1 MAMCTGTSSALLQAL
16 AIMVTNGAKKTSGQG
31 RTASTGS
38 MAVLMMGVGG
48 KTVVLMIGVAGRM
61 MMDVVAGR
69 MMMGVAEKTV
79 VLMMDVAGK
88 MTTLGVE
95 GKMTALTGIRVQAE
109 CARVP
114 RYHATASLQQQQYRQ
129 ELQQR
134 SPHLTPPPPPQHSP
148 LRHPQTL
155 QRPSPLRH
163 PQTHQR
169 RSPLRHPQSHSSS
182 VWRIGGGGSLQL
194 GMGIRGLAPSM
205 GYTTG
210 TGTIGYIRVLIGL
223 NATEVSVMKMA
234 IGMLISSK
242 TAIARDFSRA
252 LTCVIKATGMTVV
265 IGTFKDGANHAD
277 IKSHSVKE
285 CRKCQ

>member
-1 MAMCTGTSSALLQAL
+1 
-16 AIMVTNGAKKTSGQG
+16 
-31 RTASTGS
+31 
-38 MAVLMMGVGG
+38 MMGVGG

-148 LRHPQTL
+148 LRHPQTP
-155 QRPSPLRH
+155 QRP
-163 PQTHQR
+163 
-169 RSPLRHPQSHSSS
+169 SPLRHPQSHSSS

-210 TGTIGYIRVLIGL
+210 TGTMGYIRVLIGL

-285 CRKCQ
+285 CQKCQ